1 MSKDLKEIMSKTLK
15 ENMRIISQKI
25 KTINENRNYRST
37 EIIQTEEQK
46 ENKLSIR
53 DLWNIIQHNKI
64 HMRVPEE
71 KEDITI
77 FEEIMTEKKR
87 S

>member
-53 DLWNIIQHNKI
+53 DL
-64 HMRVPEE
+64 
-71 KEDITI
+71 
-77 FEEIMTEKKR
+77 
-87 S
+87 